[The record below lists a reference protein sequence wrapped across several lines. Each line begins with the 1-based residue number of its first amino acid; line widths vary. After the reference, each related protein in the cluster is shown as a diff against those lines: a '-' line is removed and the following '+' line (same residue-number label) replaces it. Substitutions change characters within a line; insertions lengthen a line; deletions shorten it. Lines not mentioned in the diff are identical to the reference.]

1 VNDHP
6 NSDTTVEHCAA
17 LLEQAERTRRPIPPP
32 RESFPQLS
40 VGDAYRVQ
48 LANVERRRR
57 RGERVIGHKVGLTA
71 RAMQELF
78 GVDEPDYGHLFD
90 TMLHD
95 SARPLDLSEL
105 IDPQIEVEPAFV
117 LRKGLAG
124 NDLSIEDVLAATEC
138 IVVCFE
144 VIDSRVAD
152 WRIGIQDTIADNG
165 SSARVILGT
174 QRIKP
179 ADLDVANLETALEL
193 DGEVVERGNT
203 RAVLGHPA
211 RSVAWLAST
220 VAQFGVALRAGDI
233 VLPGTCTRSRR
244 IAGRRSA
251 TGRMHGLGS
260 VSIAIEKLPTVHVQ
274 Q

>member
-1 VNDHP
+1 VSDPVNGE
-6 NSDTTVEHCAA
+6 TTVQRCAA
-17 LLEQAERTRRPIPPP
+17 LLAEAERTRQPIPPP
-32 RESFPQLS
+32 REAFPQLS

-48 LANVERRRR
+48 LANVARRKR

-95 SARPLDLSEL
+95 AAKPLDLREL

-117 LRKGLAG
+117 LRSRLEGHRLG
-124 NDLSIEDVLAATEC
+124 IEDVLAATEC

-144 VIDSRVAD
+144 VIDSRVAE
-152 WRIGIQDTIADNG
+152 WRIGIQDTVADNG

-174 QRIKP
+174 ERVRP
-179 ADLDVANLETALEL
+179 ADLDLANLETFLEL
-193 DGEVVERGNT
+193 DGKVVERGNT
-203 RAVLGHPA
+203 AAVLGHPA

-220 VAQFGVALRAGDI
+220 VAQFGVTLQAGDI

-244 IAGRRSA
+244 VAGCHSA
-251 TGRMHGLGS
+251 TGRMLGLGS
-260 VSIAIEKLPTVHVQ
+260 VSIAIENMPSVSVQ
-274 Q
+274 R